1 MSSATARR
9 MLRGDPEQQIEAF
22 YSRMPTV
29 TDRRFLLFLSRIHP
43 KKGCDILIRAFA
55 RHARDFPDL
64 DLIIA
69 GPDQIGWRRELEA
82 IARAVGVFERIHWP
96 GMLTGDAKWGAFRAA
111 EAFVLPSHSENFGI
125 AVAEALTCGLP
136 VLISDKVNIWR
147 EIQAHEGGLVA
158 QDNEEDFARILREF
172 LEKSDKEKQSLAMGA
187 RGAFVAHFDIDTV
200 AIQMLDFF
208 SKEQ

>member
-1 MSSATARR
+1 M
-9 MLRGDPEQQIEAF
+9 
-22 YSRMPTV
+22 
-29 TDRRFLLFLSRIHP
+29 
-43 KKGCDILIRAFA
+43 IRAFA

-82 IARAVGVFERIHWP
+82 IARAAGVFERIHWP

-147 EIQAHEGGLVA
+147 EIQAHGGGLVA
-158 QDNEEDFARILREF
+158 HDNEEDFARILREF
-172 LEKSDKEKQSLAMGA
+172 LEKSDKEKQSLTTGA
-187 RGAFVAHFDIDTV
+187 RAAFVAHFDIDTV
-200 AIQMLDFF
+200 AIQMLDYF
-208 SKEQ
+208 SKERANSYQYSEAQNVS